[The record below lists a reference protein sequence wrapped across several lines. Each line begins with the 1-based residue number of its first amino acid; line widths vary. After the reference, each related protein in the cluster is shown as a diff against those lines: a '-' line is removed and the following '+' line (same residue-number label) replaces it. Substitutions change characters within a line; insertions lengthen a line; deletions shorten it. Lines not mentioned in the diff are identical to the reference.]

1 MHMAGRRIN
10 QGMCLYPFR
19 RQSAASKILLAA
31 LHCFHGFPELPS
43 RMNPHLQLHLG
54 FAARESCSRD
64 VGRSR
69 AEGPQRGQILLGLP
83 ASSKTHLWNEE
94 ILSVCLQ
101 GLSCKGLTVILC
113 CCSMSPQRRLARI
126 NTNTK
131 YKGMCS
137 AQPAGQQEPGLFGG
151 ILGSPLM
158 CLGLFLFFLVTHRCG

>member
-1 MHMAGRRIN
+1 MQCLQILVEMYTETLVCLMHMAGRRIN

-113 CCSMSPQRRLARI
+113 CCSMSPQRRLAW
-126 NTNTK
+126 T
-131 YKGMCS
+131 Y
-137 AQPAGQQEPGLFGG
+137 
-151 ILGSPLM
+151 
-158 CLGLFLFFLVTHRCG
+158 